1 MEWKER
7 IPRCFGSADYRFVSH
22 PLERIRAAEMLVE
35 LVNGNVPWPHF
46 ERAVRDFLEERG
58 KDKPH
63 EAIQEH
69 INDQI
74 NIMKQYFE
82 IWLLE

>member
-35 LVNGNVPWPHF
+35 LVKADVPWPHL
-46 ERAVRDFLEERG
+46 ETAVRDFLEERG